1 MKSIWSRLLLVLLV
15 CLLLS
20 SAWLAAGC
28 ATTKTETAGPGR
40 NVVPKDVSEGHH

>member
-28 ATTKTETAGPGR
+28 ATKTSMAGPGR
-40 NVVPKDVSEGHH
+40 NVVPKDVSEDHH